1 MSERQAKAQ
10 PCFMPLT
17 MKGSEAGRMTFN
29 QVCSRFEPMVRAAR
43 G

>member
-17 MKGSEAGRMTFN
+17 TKGAEAGRVTN
-29 QVCSRFEPMVRAAR
+29 TSVCSGLEPMVRAAR
-43 G
+43 A